1 MRQFLIVVAA
11 LFLLSII
18 VPSVSKVVE
27 RRNLEQSEISLHEA
41 TSQQSFFVTVGAGF
55 NDNLKKSS
63 ADEVENNYTLH
74 SGDKLYVRAV
84 ISGTSPEKLLAGFL
98 TVPEVSKGATKA
110 KFSGALSTYEWKGD
124 QGRYVKAKHEF
135 NNVDDPLSECESVF
149 AMFVDKDCDN
159 FQVGD
164 EDRRGGYSVC
174 IASNVKTLRKKCN
187 EVFGWYDNESK
198 YIALDTDNPGVCAP
212 IFNYSISGGLTPN
225 ASYNVYYVATPTDGK
240 EFPTYSLGTV
250 TADVEGK
257 VAFACYNFCAGD
269 NHVHEIR
276 FVNKRDKGD
285 VKLVALGIKAVDSK
299 VYNISSTATP
309 ESRVMAMAA
318 GDR

>member
-1 MRQFLIVVAA
+1 MRQLLFVAA
-11 LFLLSII
+11 TLFLLSII

-41 TSQQSFFVTVGAGF
+41 TSQQNYFVTVEAGF
-55 NDNLKKSS
+55 NNSKRNSSESEEDNT
-63 ADEVENNYTLH
+63 YTFH

-84 ISGTSPEKLLAGFL
+84 ISGTVPEKLLAGFL
-98 TVPEVSKGATKA
+98 TVSDVPKGATKA
-110 KFSGALSTYEWKGD
+110 KFSGALSSYEWVEG
-124 QGRYVKAKHEF
+124 QGHFVKAKHEF

-149 AMFVDKDCDN
+149 AMFVNKESDN
-159 FQVGD
+159 FQVSD

-187 EVFGWYDNESK
+187 EVFGWYDNDSR

-212 IFNYSISGGLTPN
+212 IFNYSINGGLTPN
-225 ASYNVYYVATPTDGK
+225 ASYNVYYVATPADDK

-250 TADVEGK
+250 TADAEGK

-276 FVNKRDKGD
+276 FVNRHDKGD
-285 VKLVALGIKAVDSK
+285 VKLVALGMKVVDSK

-318 GDR
+318 SDK